1 MKRIVAMIVFL
12 LLTTSLMAQVI
23 YTAQDSIVFEE
34 YLKVMKPKKDL
45 SLQELI
51 VETALYFRGTP
62 YVASTLEYT
71 PEQLV
76 VNLRELDCTTFVEST
91 IALART
97 VKDENPSFQKFCGNL
112 QQLRYREA
120 SIEDYS
126 SRLHYTSDWI
136 YTNEQRGIVKD
147 ISREVGGVDLPVNL
161 FIMSTN
167 AEKYK
172 QLKGNPELIEK
183 IKEQEH
189 IINGRPHYYIPK
201 ASLYKVSKSIRSG
214 DMVCFATTIKG
225 LDVSHV
231 GFAYWKNGILT
242 FIHASSSAKKVIVNP
257 EPMQSYI
264 DGVTHNHGVLFV
276 RAIE

>member
-1 MKRIVAMIVFL
+1 MKRIVTMIVFL

-23 YTAQDSIVFEE
+23 YTAQDSIVFEK

-45 SLQELI
+45 PLQELI

-97 VKDENPSFQKFCGNL
+97 VKDKNPSFQKFCGNL

-136 YTNEQRGIVKD
+136 YMNEQRGIVKD

-183 IKEQEH
+183 IKEQEQ

-264 DGVTHNHGVLFV
+264 DGVTHNQGVLFV

>member
-12 LLTTSLMAQVI
+12 MLTTSLMAQVI

-45 SLQELI
+45 PLQELI

-76 VNLRELDCTTFVEST
+76 VNLSELDCTTFVEST

-97 VKDENPSFQKFCGNL
+97 VKDKNPSFQKFCGNL

-147 ISREVGGVDLPVNL
+147 ISKEAGGVDLPVNL

-172 QLKGNPELIEK
+172 QLKGNPELTDK

-201 ASLYKVSKSIRSG
+201 ASLYKVSKYVRSG

-231 GFAYWKNGILT
+231 GFAYWKDGKLT

-264 DGVTHNHGVLFV
+264 DGVNHNRGVLFV
-276 RAIE
+276 RVIE

>member
-1 MKRIVAMIVFL
+1 MKRIVAMMVFL

-97 VKDENPSFQKFCGNL
+97 VKDENPSFQKFCANL

-201 ASLYKVSKSIRSG
+201 ASLYKVSKCIRSG